1 MEHFLYPHQ
10 VLEVSIPVLMDDGH
24 VRVFTGYRSQHNN
37 VRWPYKWGIRYHH
50 NVTKDEVM
58 SLSAWMSLKT
68 SVVGIPLWWAKWGI
82 VVDPKTL
89 SLGELER
96 LTRWYVQKIVRFVWP
111 QVDVPA
117 PDVNTDAQ
125 IMAWFVDEYSRLVG
139 QWSPG
144 VVTGKPLS
152 LWWSAGRWSATAM
165 GAYYVLSRYF
175 SSVWW
180 SFVGTTFAIQWA
192 WNAGLLFAQLV
203 VSAGGR
209 VIWLS
214 DSQGA
219 VFCEKGIDIQRA
231 TAIKENWQS
240 LIDLSDVS
248 IISQDKLL
256 SLQVDVL
263 VPAALESQ
271 ITEENMHDISS
282 PLILEIAN
290 GPITPEADKFLF
302 SKGVVVLPDV
312 LSNAWGVTVSYFEQV
327 QNNMNYYRDEQEV
340 DEKLRKIMDAA
351 TDMVINAAKEYN
363 VSLRMSAYI
372 VSLQRILESLQ
383 KILLF

>member
-1 MEHFLYPHQ
+1 
-10 VLEVSIPVLMDDGH
+10 
-24 VRVFTGYRSQHNN
+24 
-37 VRWPYKWGIRYHH
+37 
-50 NVTKDEVM
+50 
-58 SLSAWMSLKT
+58 
-68 SVVGIPLWWAKWGI
+68 
-82 VVDPKTL
+82 
-89 SLGELER
+89 
-96 LTRWYVQKIVRFVWP
+96 
-111 QVDVPA
+111 
-117 PDVNTDAQ
+117 
-125 IMAWFVDEYSRLVG
+125 
-139 QWSPG
+139 
-144 VVTGKPLS
+144 
-152 LWWSAGRWSATAM
+152 M

-351 TDMVINAAKEYN
+351 TDMVINAAKEHN